1 MGKSKKEMDRKF
13 TRNIPRFQLTDKETN
28 TECVFLQ
35 PHGKARVSAAAAASP
50 SGPGMQLKLRGQWV
64 RWGTATKGTP

>member
-35 PHGKARVSAAAAASP
+35 PHGKARIGAAAAAAASP
-50 SGPGMQLKLRGQWV
+50 SGPGIKLKLRV
-64 RWGTATKGTP
+64 KL